1 MTDEIRVQNIPS
13 LLQAIDAVYS
23 AFKNQPWWRG
33 HGESDW
39 RLVPHVLRITDRG
52 TSYEANIAMKF
63 VRLAPTRHPDVPGA
77 DDVASWLVLMQHNRL
92 PTRFLDWTE
101 SPLVALYFA
110 VANQARDG
118 ENGAIWALDPF
129 LMNELRGEKG
139 VLRPKHAQ
147 VMRLIDLAFTKA
159 APEDEAVFAL
169 ASDEID
175 IRMLVQLSGMTIHG
189 SREPLEAR
197 QGHERFLRKFVVD
210 KGVKAELRTE
220 LKKLGIRERHLF
232 PDLEHLSADLKRDMY
247 PD

>member
-1 MTDEIRVQNIPS
+1 MATEMRVQNIQS
-13 LLQAIDAVYS
+13 LLQAIDVVYS
-23 AFKNQPWWRG
+23 AFTSQPWWRG
-33 HGESDW
+33 HGQSGW
-39 RLVPHVLRITDRG
+39 HLIPHVLRISDRG

-63 VRLAPTRHPDVPGA
+63 ARLAPTRHPDVPQPE
-77 DDVASWLVLMQHNRL
+77 DVASWLVLMQHYRL

-110 VANQARDG
+110 VANEARDG
-118 ENGAIWALDPF
+118 QDGAIWAIDPF

-159 APEDEAVFAL
+159 SPEDEAVYAL

-189 SREPLEAR
+189 SREPLETR
-197 QGHERFLRKFVVD
+197 QGHERYLRKFVVD
-210 KGVKAELRTE
+210 KNLKAELRTD
-220 LKKLGIRERHLF
+220 LKKLGIRERNLF
-232 PDLEHLSADLKRDMY
+232 PDLEHLSADLKRDIY